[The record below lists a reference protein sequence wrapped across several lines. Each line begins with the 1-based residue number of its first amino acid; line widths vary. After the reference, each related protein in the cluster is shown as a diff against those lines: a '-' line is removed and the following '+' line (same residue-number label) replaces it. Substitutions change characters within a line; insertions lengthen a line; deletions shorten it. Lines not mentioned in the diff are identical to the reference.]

1 MFRLNR
7 NERSHWSGNGVH
19 VESELVFMIG
29 RNMHKLE
36 LTAYHLLE
44 QGPQKGCTAL
54 TGLANCR
61 DLNYRNGVSDLRK
74 MGVSIL
80 DEYFTHQHSGGG
92 RVQMKRY
99 WLATVEDARKVVA
112 LVNLKRG
119 KRGEVLISPEQEA
132 QYLKQYE
139 NGADPKIS
147 AA

>member
-1 MFRLNR
+1 M
-7 NERSHWSGNGVH
+7 SK
-19 VESELVFMIG
+19 IAT
-29 RNMHKLE
+29 KLE

-61 DLNYRNGVSDLRK
+61 DLNYRNGVSELRK

-92 RVQMKRY
+92 KVQMKRY

-139 NGADPKIS
+139 NGADPKNS